1 MPGSKSNMNMSP
13 GVWGMLVLLSVI
25 WGGTFFFQEIAV
37 RELPVFTIVAVRE
50 MIAAGILMALVAIAG
65 ERLPRE
71 WKVWRA
77 LFLLALINNVIPFCL
92 IVWGQKEIASG
103 LASILNA
110 TTPIFTVLVAHF
122 ATTDE
127 KITGAKTIGVLAGFV
142 GVAIVL
148 GIDLLNGIGTAVIAQ
163 LAVLGAAFA
172 YGFGAIFGRKFRA
185 MGLSAN
191 VTATGQLMA
200 SCLILIPMASVV
212 DAPWSLPA
220 PGIDTIAALVGLGS
234 VSTAL
239 AYYLYFRILEKAGAT
254 NLVLV
259 TFLIPVSALGLGIF
273 ILGEELLT
281 QHVIGLLCI
290 GIGLAAIDGRLLDRV
305 RGTGQPLPA
314 RSDNGDNP

>member
-1 MPGSKSNMNMSP
+1 MPGTKTDMNMSP
-13 GVWGMLVLLSVI
+13 AVWGMLILLSVV

-37 RELPVFTIVAVRE
+37 RELPVFTIVAVRV
-50 MIAAGILMALVAIAG
+50 ILAAAILLAVVLFSGA
-65 ERLPRE
+65 RLPRE

-103 LASILNA
+103 LTSILNA

-122 ATTDE
+122 VTTDE
-127 KITGAKTIGVLAGFV
+127 KITGAKTLGVFAGFL

-148 GIDLLNGIGTAVIAQ
+148 GIDLLDGLGTAVIAQ
-163 LAVLGAAFA
+163 LAILGGALA
-172 YGFGAIFGRKFRA
+172 YGFGAIFGRRFRA
-185 MGLSAN
+185 MGLTAD

-200 SCLILIPMASVV
+200 SCVILIPMALVV

-239 AYYLYFRILEKAGAT
+239 AYILYFRILEKAGAT

-273 ILGEELLT
+273 ILGEVLLI
-281 QHVIGLLCI
+281 QHIVGLLCI
-290 GIGLAAIDGRLLDRV
+290 SVGLAALDGRLFKK
-305 RGTGQPLPA
+305 TC
-314 RSDNGDNP
+314 

>member
-1 MPGSKSNMNMSP
+1 MTGKQIDFRMTPA
-13 GVWGMLVLLSVI
+13 VWAMLVLLSVV

-37 RELPVFTIVAVRE
+37 RELPVFTIVAVRV
-50 MIAAGILMALVAIAG
+50 ILAAAILLIVVALSG

-71 WKVWRA
+71 WKIWRA

-103 LASILNA
+103 LAAILNA
-110 TTPIFTVLVAHF
+110 TTPIFTVLVAHY

-127 KITGAKTIGVLAGFV
+127 KITGAKLIGVLAGFI

-148 GIDLLNGIGTAVIAQ
+148 GIDLLDGLGTAVIAQ
-163 LAVLGAAFA
+163 LAALA
-172 YGFGAIFGRKFRA
+172 YGIGAIFGRKFRA
-185 MGLSAN
+185 MGVSAN

-200 SCLILIPMASVV
+200 SCVVLIPMALVV
-212 DAPWSLPA
+212 DAPWSLPV
-220 PGIDTIAALVGLGS
+220 PSTGTIFSLIGLGS

-239 AYYLYFRILEKAGAT
+239 AYILYFHILEKAGAT

-273 ILGEELLT
+273 ILGEVLLI
-281 QHVIGLLCI
+281 QHVVGLLCI
-290 GIGLAAIDGRLLDRV
+290 GVGLAALDGRLLKRWW
-305 RGTGQPLPA
+305 
-314 RSDNGDNP
+314 

>member
-1 MPGSKSNMNMSP
+1 MSP
-13 GVWGMLVLLSVI
+13 GVWGMLILLSVV

-37 RELPVFTIVAVRE
+37 RELPVFTIVAVRV
-50 MIAAGILMALVAIAG
+50 MIAAAILMGLVWFSR

-71 WKVWRA
+71 WKIWRA

-148 GIDLLNGIGTAVIAQ
+148 GIDLLEGIGTAVIAQ
-163 LAVLGAAFA
+163 LAVLGAALA
-172 YGFGAIFGRKFRA
+172 YGFGAIFGRQFRG

-191 VTATGQLMA
+191 TTATGQLIA
-200 SCLILIPMASVV
+200 SCGVLIPMAILI

-220 PGIDTIAALVGLGS
+220 PRIDTIAALVGLGS

-259 TFLIPVSALGLGIF
+259 TFLIPVSALALGIF
-273 ILGEELLT
+273 GLGEILLV
-281 QHVIGLLCI
+281 QHVIGLIFI
-290 GIGLAAIDGRLLDRV
+290 GVGLAAIDGRLSLRK
-305 RGTGQPLPA
+305 
-314 RSDNGDNP
+314 

>member
-1 MPGSKSNMNMSP
+1 MTGKQIDFRMTPA
-13 GVWGMLVLLSVI
+13 VWAMLVLLSVV

-37 RELPVFTIVAVRE
+37 RELPVFTIVAVRV
-50 MIAAGILMALVAIAG
+50 ILAAAILLIVVALSG

-71 WKVWRA
+71 WKIWRA

-103 LASILNA
+103 LAAILNA
-110 TTPIFTVLVAHF
+110 TTPIFTVLVAHY

-127 KITGAKTIGVLAGFV
+127 KITGAKLIGVLAGFI

-148 GIDLLNGIGTAVIAQ
+148 GIDLLDGLGTAVIAQ
-163 LAVLGAAFA
+163 LAVLGAALA
-172 YGFGAIFGRKFRA
+172 YGIGAIFGRKFRA
-185 MGLSAN
+185 MGVSAN

-200 SCLILIPMASVV
+200 SCVVLIPMALVV
-212 DAPWSLPA
+212 DAPWSLPV
-220 PGIDTIAALVGLGS
+220 PSTGTIFSLIGLGS

-239 AYYLYFRILEKAGAT
+239 AYILYFHILEKAGAT

-273 ILGEELLT
+273 ILGEVLLI
-281 QHVIGLLCI
+281 QHVVGLLCI
-290 GIGLAAIDGRLLDRV
+290 GVGLAALDGRLLKRWW
-305 RGTGQPLPA
+305 
-314 RSDNGDNP
+314 

>member
-1 MPGSKSNMNMSP
+1 MHDNKTGMNMPP
-13 GVWGMLVLLSVI
+13 GVWGMLVLLSMV

-37 RELPVFTIVAVRE
+37 RELPVFSIVAVRV
-50 MIAAGILMALVAIAG
+50 MIAAAILMALVAFSG
-65 ERLPRE
+65 ERLPRD
-71 WKVWRA
+71 WKIWRA
-77 LFLLALINNVIPFCL
+77 LFFLALINNVIPFCL

-148 GIDLLNGIGTAVIAQ
+148 GIDLLEGIGTAVIAQ
-163 LAVLGAAFA
+163 LAVLGAALA

-200 SCLILIPMASVV
+200 SCVPLIPMALAV

-220 PGIDTIAALVGLGS
+220 PGIDTIAALIGLGS

-239 AYYLYFRILEKAGAT
+239 AYYLYFRILDKAGAT

-259 TFLIPVSALGLGIF
+259 TFLIPISALGLGIF
-273 ILGEELLT
+273 ILGEVLLI
-281 QHVIGLLCI
+281 QHIVGLLCI
-290 GIGLAAIDGRLLDRV
+290 GIGLAAIDGRLVLRK
-305 RGTGQPLPA
+305 
-314 RSDNGDNP
+314 